1 MACAPLGWDN
11 LLVSGVSG
19 RDHAQVEHAPV
30 MTAYADNDHV
40 TSGGYAMVDRPP
52 WEQFDLDA
60 NDYLIDSNP
69 KYWNTVEGPSYKDFP
84 TAGAIAPSIPGSQ
97 GKADEGTP
105 VLAASSVRKPAKQS
119 PDNVIPAMPLLV
131 NEDSD
136 PYGSVC
142 PTGILYRDSSKDTE
156 RK

>member
-1 MACAPLGWDN
+1 
-11 LLVSGVSG
+11 
-19 RDHAQVEHAPV
+19 

-105 VLAASSVRKPAKQS
+105 VLAASSGRKPVKQS
-119 PDNVIPAMPLLV
+119 PGNVIPAMPLLV
-131 NEDSD
+131 NDDWDPAHPKRWADDSD
-136 PYGSVC
+136 PYGFGL
-142 PTGILYRDSSKDTE
+142 PYRDTISRFVE
-156 RK
+156 